1 MENLKR
7 KAYVKPEAELMLIAI
22 GENIAS
28 SGNTPPAVDSPFDGE
43 EDFFEWYAMTKS
55 LANAANIFWKK
66 QSRAYPPG
74 FVVV

>member
-7 KAYVKPEAELMLIAI
+7 KAYVKPEAELLLIAI

-43 EDFFEWYAMTKS
+43 EDFFE
-55 LANAANIFWKK
+55 
-66 QSRAYPPG
+66 
-74 FVVV
+74 